1 MELSLRRESKCLQR
15 EKRNLKTGSMMR
27 KTKWQKNL
35 IDKKI
40 RPMNS
45 NNKHKK
51 LISKSKTKERSKRI
65 WPSSLRK

>member
-1 MELSLRRESKCLQR
+1 
-15 EKRNLKTGSMMR
+15 MR

-45 NNKHKK
+45 SNKHKK